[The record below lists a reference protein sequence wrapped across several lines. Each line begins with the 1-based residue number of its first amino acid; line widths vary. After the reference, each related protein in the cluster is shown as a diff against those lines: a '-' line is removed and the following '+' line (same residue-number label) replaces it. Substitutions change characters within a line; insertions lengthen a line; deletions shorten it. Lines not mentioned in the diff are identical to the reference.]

1 MRGNL
6 SWDRSHTRHCS
17 CCVIIW
23 LSSVGELSEGLT
35 SYRRTQGALYISIK
49 SMNKNFPASQMRK
62 EKARV
67 GTTLAQSLAAES
79 EVKTEALISPVLPL
93 AQDRLK
99 TGEDKSYRPDL
110 QV

>member
-1 MRGNL
+1 
-6 SWDRSHTRHCS
+6 
-17 CCVIIW
+17 
-23 LSSVGELSEGLT
+23 
-35 SYRRTQGALYISIK
+35 
-49 SMNKNFPASQMRK
+49 MNKNFPASQMRK

-67 GTTLAQSLAAES
+67 GTTLAQSLAAEP